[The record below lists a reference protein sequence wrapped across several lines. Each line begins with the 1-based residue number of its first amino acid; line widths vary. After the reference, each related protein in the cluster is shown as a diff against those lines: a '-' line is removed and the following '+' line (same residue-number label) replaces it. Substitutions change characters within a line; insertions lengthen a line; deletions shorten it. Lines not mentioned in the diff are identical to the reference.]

1 MSDVYLTQ
9 CNRCANI
16 YGPYYRI
23 IIYTHIYIYIHIF
36 VFFQRYIHHLSPS
49 QYCFKLIPKSCWW
62 ATGVPQS
69 ALCFFPTGLTGGC
82 HIETDHRGTYVW
94 HLPMA
99 HHEGMILRLRPAPR
113 VRLARANI
121 LIMHTILVLTHMYVS
136 VYKYVYACV
145 SLYIPWSTLLFWLDL
160 NNPYFGACYNDH
172 VVGKIL
178 VAPTS
183 CPGKIGNVDTYSFEA
198 LPPNR
203 QIELFHHSAQSSWNI
218 IN

>member
-16 YGPYYRI
+16 YYN
-23 IIYTHIYIYIHIF
+23 IYTHIYICIYIYIYL
-36 VFFQRYIHHLSPS
+36 FFSTVYTPSLSIPVLLQTNS
-49 QYCFKLIPKSCWW
+49 QELLMSNWG
-62 ATGVPQS
+62 APQP

-121 LIMHTILVLTHMYVS
+121 LIMHTFLILTHMYVS
-136 VYKYVYACV
+136 V
-145 SLYIPWSTLLFWLDL
+145 S
-160 NNPYFGACYNDH
+160 
-172 VVGKIL
+172 
-178 VAPTS
+178 
-183 CPGKIGNVDTYSFEA
+183 
-198 LPPNR
+198 
-203 QIELFHHSAQSSWNI
+203 
-218 IN
+218 